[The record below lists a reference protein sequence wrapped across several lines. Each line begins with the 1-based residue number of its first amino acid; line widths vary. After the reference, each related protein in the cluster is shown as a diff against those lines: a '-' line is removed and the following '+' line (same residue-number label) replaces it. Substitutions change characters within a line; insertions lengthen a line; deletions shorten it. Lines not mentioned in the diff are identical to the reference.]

1 MNQEAIFFVGKRKN
15 HYICG
20 VLLLLMIYLGKGR
33 KIGVNCFVNLLN
45 RGLGVNLGLD
55 FLFVGKEKIA
65 MFASLW
71 KLLKF
76 L

>member
-1 MNQEAIFFVGKRKN
+1 
-15 HYICG
+15 
-20 VLLLLMIYLGKGR
+20 MIYALIWKRVEKDWR
-33 KIGVNCFVNLLN
+33 KLLCEFAN

-65 MFASLW
+65 MFAPLW
-71 KLLKF
+71 KLLIY